1 MRIAVVFGGASS
13 ERDVSIA
20 SAAQVF
26 TALRGRGHDVLA
38 VDTAKGALGPDEV
51 EAFTGSTVA
60 YDPPGLDDV
69 PATELTARLTAEGGP
84 LREVDVVFLALH
96 GGSGEDGTLQAML
109 DSAGVTY
116 TGSGVLG
123 SAVAM
128 DKDVSKRLF
137 RCAGVPTPDW
147 TMAPVGVA
155 EVADRIGFPAIV
167 KPNTQGST
175 IGLTVVKAPEQL
187 AGAVAAAAVYDREVM
202 VERFV
207 PGREFVVGVLD
218 GRPLAVGEIVP
229 QLGEI
234 FDYQSKYQVGGA
246 VETFPADLPGDVTAE
261 LQRLAVDAH
270 KALKLSHYSRVD
282 FRMDADGGLWCLEAN
297 TLPGMTATSLMP
309 QSAAAA
315 GVGFPELCERL
326 CLIALDERTGRAQT
340 P

>member
-1 MRIAVVFGGASS
+1 MRIAVLFGGASS

-26 TALRGRGHDVLA
+26 TALRDRGHEVLA
-38 VDTAKGALGPDEV
+38 IDTATGVLGPGEV
-51 EAFTGSTVA
+51 AAFVSATVA
-60 YDPPGLDDV
+60 YDPPGLADI
-69 PATELTARLTAEGGP
+69 PAAELTARLTAEGGE

-96 GGSGEDGTLQAML
+96 GGSGEDGTLQALL
-109 DSAGVTY
+109 DSAGLPY

-128 DKDVSKRLF
+128 DKDVSKKLF

-147 TMAPVGVA
+147 IMAPATVA
-155 EVADRIGFPAIV
+155 EVAGRLGFPAIV

-187 AGAVAAAAVYDREVM
+187 PAALAAAAAWDREVM
-202 VERFV
+202 IERFV

-218 GRPLAVGEIVP
+218 GRALAVGEIVP

-246 VETFPADLPGDVTAE
+246 VETFPADLPAAATAE

-270 KALKLSHYSRVD
+270 RALKLGSYSRID
-282 FRMDADGGLWCLEAN
+282 FRMDETGALWCLEAN

-315 GVGFPELCERL
+315 GIGFADLCERL
-326 CLIALDERTGRAQT
+326 CELALTEHRDR
-340 P
+340 

>member
-1 MRIAVVFGGASS
+1 MRIAVLFGGASA

-26 TALRGRGHDVLA
+26 TALRERGHDVLA
-38 VDTAKGALGPDEV
+38 VDTATGPLGPSELA
-51 EAFTGSTVA
+51 AFTGSTVA
-60 YDPPGLDDV
+60 YDPPGLADIP
-69 PATELTARLTAEGGP
+69 PAELTARLAAEGGA
-84 LREVDVVFLALH
+84 LRDADVVFLALH
-96 GGSGEDGTLQAML
+96 GGSGEDGTLQAVL
-109 DSAGVTY
+109 DSAGIVY

-128 DKDVSKRLF
+128 DKDVSKKLF

-147 TMAPVGVA
+147 LMAPVGVA
-155 EVADRIGFPAIV
+155 EVAERIGFPAIV

-187 AGAVAAAAVYDREVM
+187 AEAVAAAAVYDREVM

-246 VETFPADLPGDVTAE
+246 VETFPADLPRDLTEE
-261 LQRLAVDAH
+261 LQRLAVAAH
-270 KALKLSHYSRVD
+270 RALKLSHYSRVD

-315 GVGFPELCERL
+315 GIGFAELCERL
-326 CLIALDERTGRAQT
+326 CEIALREAGGAR
-340 P
+340 

>member
-1 MRIAVVFGGASS
+1 MRIAVLFGGTSS

-26 TALRGRGHDVLA
+26 TALRDRGHEVLA
-38 VDTAKGALGPDEV
+38 IDTAKGVLGPGDV
-51 EAFTGSTVA
+51 DAFVSATVA
-60 YDPPGLDDV
+60 YDPPGLEDI
-69 PATELTARLTAEGGP
+69 PAAELTARLTAEGGE
-84 LREVDVVFLALH
+84 LRGVDVVFLALH
-96 GGSGEDGTLQAML
+96 GGSGEDGTLQALL
-109 DSAGVTY
+109 DSAGVPY

-128 DKDVSKRLF
+128 DKDVSKKLF

-147 TMAPVGVA
+147 IMAPAGVA

-187 AGAVAAAAVYDREVM
+187 ADAIAAAAAWDREVM
-202 VERFV
+202 IERFV

-218 GRPLAVGEIVP
+218 GRALAVGEIVP

-246 VETFPADLPGDVTAE
+246 VETFPADLPQEATAE

-270 KALKLSHYSRVD
+270 RALKLGSYSRID
-282 FRMDADGGLWCLEAN
+282 FRMDGDGGLWCLEAN

-315 GVGFPELCERL
+315 GIGFADLCERL
-326 CLIALDERTGRAQT
+326 CALALAEHRDG
-340 P
+340 